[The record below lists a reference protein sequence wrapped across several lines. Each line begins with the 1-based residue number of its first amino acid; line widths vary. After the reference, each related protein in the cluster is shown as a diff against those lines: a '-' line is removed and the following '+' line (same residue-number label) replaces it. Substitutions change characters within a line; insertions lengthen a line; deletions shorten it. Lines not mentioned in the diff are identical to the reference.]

1 MTAPVTAP
9 ISQPP
14 PPSPLDDA
22 AADFVTALN
31 AYVREA
37 IAARPAARDAIL
49 SRAQA
54 IHADACVIRW
64 HGGAR

>member
-9 ISQPP
+9 LSQPP

-31 AYVREA
+31 ALVREA
-37 IAARPAARDAIL
+37 VAARPSARDA
-49 SRAQA
+49 
-54 IHADACVIRW
+54 IRW